1 MPRGWLGSYSH
12 PETVRTMDDV
22 INFPHPPTPHPPGE
36 PLSHRLRGTTVVSQY
51 CPVVRCSEGSFREHR
66 DISTADT
73 SRGRYQQPVH
83 PVCRTSAAQILHFLF
98 FGRVWGGTVK
108 TQSAVLLTF
117 CTTFPVLRGV
127 GRGRGGGRDATQ
139 RRDKTGINRM
149 AELPLQQFCVYA
161 LTLVCRS
168 SSLGLWHCCSWL
180 CALSLVTLYFKCPI
194 IST

>member
-1 MPRGWLGSYSH
+1 MVTTCARAQLRPKRYIKKKWRGGGVVGMPRGWLGSYSH

-83 PVCRTSAAQILHFLF
+83 PVCRTLLLQPRFYFFFFFLK
-98 FGRVWGGTVK
+98 G
-108 TQSAVLLTF
+108 
-117 CTTFPVLRGV
+117 
-127 GRGRGGGRDATQ
+127 
-139 RRDKTGINRM
+139 
-149 AELPLQQFCVYA
+149 
-161 LTLVCRS
+161 
-168 SSLGLWHCCSWL
+168 LGWNS
-180 CALSLVTLYFKCPI
+180 
-194 IST
+194 